1 VLITGESFQ
10 GTSQLQAEDLQF
22 LEMQSPVVLGVFA
35 IAIAGRIS
43 KWQSIV
49 VNPSGNGFVYTI
61 GSYLGEASGRL

>member
-1 VLITGESFQ
+1 MFVVFNYSDRL
-10 GTSQLQAEDLQF
+10 
-22 LEMQSPVVLGVFA
+22 LEMQSPAVLGVFA

-49 VNPSGNGFVYTI
+49 VNPSGNGFVYTM